1 VIEQLSLPAVAK
13 NRVAIGYSNIFTFC
27 CNYYILCNVFKCCNC
42 LLLQW
47 TIMLQISYIATF
59 IIVAKNFIATTYFMV
74 ISVNATFESI
84 ANGFVTT
91 RCFMATKH

>member
-1 VIEQLSLPAVAK
+1 MDYSVA
-13 NRVAIGYSNIFTFC
+13 
-27 CNYYILCNVFKCCNC
+27 
-42 LLLQW
+42 
-47 TIMLQISYIATF
+47 ISYIATF
-59 IIVAKNFIATTYFMV
+59 TIVAKNYIATIYFMV

>member
-1 VIEQLSLPAVAK
+1 MDYS
-13 NRVAIGYSNIFTFC
+13 VAII
-27 CNYYILCNVFKCCNC
+27 
-42 LLLQW
+42 
-47 TIMLQISYIATF
+47 YIATF
-59 IIVAKNFIATTYFMV
+59 TIVAKNYIATIYFMV